1 MKLNN
6 NLKLNLTEIEKS
18 KLRKHKVKIR
28 EVPALSVNEIERLL
42 EVITQR
48 AREIFALAEFQSI
61 PSIGIK
67 FAEDLIYLS
76 YFSLNELKEKNGPR
90 LIEEFEVKKGYWV
103 DPCVEDQFRL
113 VVDFTRNRNTSNM
126 WWNYTADRKKYR
138 EENGY
143 PSNRPNAPW
152 HELI

>member
-67 FAEDLIYLS
+67 
-76 YFSLNELKEKNGPR
+76 
-90 LIEEFEVKKGYWV
+90 VKT
-103 DPCVEDQFRL
+103 L
-113 VVDFTRNRNTSNM
+113 
-126 WWNYTADRKKYR
+126 YT
-138 EENGY
+138 
-143 PSNRPNAPW
+143 
-152 HELI
+152 